1 MNPVL
6 EVNNL
11 TKTFGSFTA
20 LDHLSFSMKEGEILG
35 MLGPNG
41 AGKTTTIQMLLG
53 VMAPASGD
61 IRFFGKEFEKNREYI
76 LKNINFASTYISLPW
91 RFTVIEILNVFAKLY
106 EIPNQKYRIERL
118 LKEFDL
124 EDLRK
129 RSYSDLSAG
138 EKTRLVLTK
147 SFLNYP
153 KIVLLDEP
161 TASLDPE
168 IAVRIRRF
176 LKKQNEDYKVSIL
189 FTSHNM
195 AEVEEMCDRILI
207 LNHGKIIDEGR
218 PEKLAKNITDCEIEL
233 TIVQHKNRAIK
244 FFNANDIPYE
254 LDRYRFTLLMD
265 ESRVADFLMVLAD
278 EKIKFQEISI
288 RKPDLEDYFLKKL
301 GVYEEND

>member
-1 MNPVL
+1 M

-11 TKTFGSFTA
+11 TKTFGLFTA
-20 LDHLSFSMKEGEILG
+20 LDNISFSMKEGEILG

-53 VMAPASGD
+53 VMAPASGE
-61 IRFFGKEFEKNREYI
+61 IRFFGKDFKKNREYI

-91 RFTVIEILNVFAKLY
+91 RFTVLEILNVFAKLY
-106 EIPNQKYRIERL
+106 EIPNQAYRVDRL

-124 EDLRK
+124 EHLKK
-129 RSYSDLSAG
+129 RSYNDLSAG

-153 KIVLLDEP
+153 KVVLLDEP

-168 IAVRIRRF
+168 IAVKIREF
-176 LKKQNEDYKVSIL
+176 LKKQNQEYKVSIL

-207 LNHGKIIDEGR
+207 LNHGKIIDEGK
-218 PEKLAKNITDCEIEL
+218 PETLAKNITDCEIEL
-233 TIVQHKNRAIK
+233 TIVKHKERAMK
-244 FFNANDIPYE
+244 FFNACDIAYA
-254 LDRYRFTLLMD
+254 LDRFRFTLVMD
-265 ESRVADFLMVLAD
+265 ESRVADFLMLLAD
-278 EKIKFQEISI
+278 EKIKFEEISI

-301 GVYEEND
+301 GVFEEND